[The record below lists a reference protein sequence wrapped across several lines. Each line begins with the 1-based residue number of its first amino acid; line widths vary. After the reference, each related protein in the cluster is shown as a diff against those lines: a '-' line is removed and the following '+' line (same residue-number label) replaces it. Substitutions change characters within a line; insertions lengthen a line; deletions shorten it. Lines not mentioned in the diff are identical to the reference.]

1 VESRT
6 LKADRLLAANRNLG
20 DVIFDPRLWPQIL
33 EQISEAAGGSGGAI
47 LQSDSRT
54 PDASPSASVRE
65 CYNNYFATGWYR
77 RDTLAERGFPL
88 LMRGQKVI
96 SDQDIVTADEMRRLD
111 FYNEIF
117 VPFGFQWFAGIGFAA
132 GPALWGMVIMRTPA
146 QGPFEAQE
154 KRVLASLSDRLSEI
168 ATLSW
173 AVGRAALSG
182 ASNAMDLVGQPALV
196 LDRRGSVLG
205 MNAGAEKMFDAEF
218 YIRNRCLTACD
229 QHAASALGVLAD
241 QLRTTPDTVAL
252 PAAPI
257 VVRRSA
263 NVPLL
268 IRILPIDGAAR
279 SPFLGARALLTL
291 SPIESKRAP
300 DLNLLCEVFGLT
312 RAEADVA
319 ALVSCGK
326 PLSAIA
332 RRRGSSR
339 VTVRNQM
346 RTIFAKTGT
355 HRQSE
360 LVALL
365 ASL

>member
-1 VESRT
+1 MTGCS
-6 LKADRLLAANRNLG
+6 LNADQLLGANRNLG

-65 CYNNYFATGWYR
+65 CYNNYFATRWHR

-132 GPALWGMVIMRTPA
+132 GPALWGMVIMRTPG

-154 KRVLASLSDRLSEI
+154 KRVLATFSDRLSEI

-182 ASNAMDLVGQPALV
+182 VSNAMALVGQPALV
-196 LDRRGSVLG
+196 LDRLGFVLC
-205 MNAGAEKMFDAEF
+205 MNAGAEQMFDNEF
-218 YIRNRCLTACD
+218 CVRNRCLIARD
-229 QHAASALGVLAD
+229 QQAASDLTALAD
-241 QLRTTPDTVAL
+241 QLRTTPDTAAL
-252 PAAPI
+252 PSAPI

-263 NVPLL
+263 NAPLL

-279 SPFLGARALLTL
+279 SPFLGARALLIL
-291 SPIESKRAP
+291 SPIESRPAP

-319 ALVSCGK
+319 ACVARGE
-326 PLSAIA
+326 PLATIA
-332 RRRGSSR
+332 RRRDSAL
-339 VTVRNQM
+339 VTVRNQL

-360 LVALL
+360 LAALL